1 MARKIPPD
9 RFQQLVDCA
18 TQVFIE
24 RGYAHTQ
31 MADVADAM
39 GVAKGTLYL
48 YVESKEALF
57 DLVLRSADAEH
68 SLAVPIELPVRT
80 PRSGET
86 LRHVRDRLATQSPF
100 HLLLA
105 ALGRKRVTDARA
117 ELSAIVREMYHTL
130 STNRR
135 AIKLMDRSAQF
146 HPELAAVWFSGARGA
161 IMDALTTYLERRI
174 GAKHFRPVPDVQ
186 VAARLIL
193 ETIVTWAV
201 HRHWD
206 ASPQPIEDQV
216 AEDTVVQFLV
226 GGLMKEVR
234 S

>member
-1 MARKIPPD
+1 MARRIPPD

-31 MADVADAM
+31 MADVAEAM
-39 GVAKGTLYL
+39 GVGKGTLYL

-68 SLAVPIELPVRT
+68 SLTVPIELPVRT
-80 PRSGET
+80 PRAGET
-86 LRHVRDRLATQSPF
+86 LQHVRDRLANQSP
-100 HLLLA
+100 LRALLA
-105 ALGRKRVTDARA
+105 AVGRKRVTDARA
-117 ELSAIVREMYHTL
+117 ELTEIVGEMYHTL

-161 IMDALTTYLERRI
+161 IMEALATYLESRI
-174 GAKHFRPVPDVQ
+174 RLKHFCPVPDVQ

-206 ASPQPIEDQV
+206 ASPQAIDDQV
-216 AEDTVVQFLV
+216 AEDTVVQFIV
-226 GGLMKEVR
+226 GGLMREVR
-234 S
+234 P